1 MRYKQLG
8 GVEMTAEKI
17 GPDGFPVP
25 KVKQVSDRYA
35 CICPICTSGNATMKV
50 AKNGNWLVRCPSCVL
65 MLYLN
70 ETTSINLFRG
80 IQRVFNE
87 NPEFQMNF
95 AAQVVAKA
103 PVDGE

>member
-1 MRYKQLG
+1 
-8 GVEMTAEKI
+8 MTAEKI

-95 AAQVVAKA
+95 ATQVVAKA